1 MVVNFYTDIQLIFI
15 WLIYMSFNHQSM
27 YFKYFYNHNGLK
39 KKHKRADTNNIHS
52 EIIKKTQFQDFH

>member
-1 MVVNFYTDIQLIFI
+1 MANIYVTMTAAFI
-15 WLIYMSFNHQSM
+15 TTAKINVFNHQSM